1 MRGKD
6 SRIMQQLLGMAG
18 FSPNLLPGVP
28 GRGDKPF
35 TQMKLPDCPSLTPS
49 PRYSGER
56 VGVRG
61 LTRIV
66 QTPSFG

>member
-1 MRGKD
+1 MSLSLKIYPRAKFATVPRFRGERDGVRGKD

-35 TQMKLPDCPSLTPS
+35 TTK
-49 PRYSGER
+49 
-56 VGVRG
+56 
-61 LTRIV
+61 
-66 QTPSFG
+66 